1 MSGGTKRG
9 SGRGRGE
16 TRVHGDV
23 HPDARGVWEAVY
35 RIVRGIPAGRVMT
48 YGQISGLLGNVI
60 SPLAVG
66 WAMHVCPDD
75 VPWHRVVNAA
85 GRFSTERLP
94 DLPPDVQRKMLEAEG
109 VELRLD
115 GSVDLARYRWEGGD
129 APVRAP
135 ARSRRKPDR

>member
-1 MSGGTKRG
+1 VRA
-9 SGRGRGE
+9 
-16 TRVHGDV
+16 
-23 HPDARGVWEAVY
+23 DAHGVWGTVY
-35 RIVRGIPAGRVMT
+35 EIVRAIPAGKVMT

-115 GSVDLARYRWEGGD
+115 GSVDLVRYRWDGGG
-129 APVRAP
+129 P
-135 ARSRRKPDR
+135 ARPLLSAARRRRRC